1 MNNENKFGIERRR
14 CLDRQV
20 IGVETFYHPLH
31 RVWNGQEVDVQ
42 TRSWRTGIHGEVLR
56 TISGGYYVTCVCV
69 IRDETESGS
78 GTVRTEASRRSWKA
92 TGRRRREVIAYIV
105 IIVVVDSSSA
115 LSGSSQ
121 QRQ

>member
-1 MNNENKFGIERRR
+1 
-14 CLDRQV
+14 
-20 IGVETFYHPLH
+20 
-31 RVWNGQEVDVQ
+31 
-42 TRSWRTGIHGEVLR
+42 
-56 TISGGYYVTCVCV
+56 VTCVCV